1 MAKKKSVR
9 ELRLRAWCGPF
20 REAPMKA
27 VGVATFVVALVAPVS
42 AAAQV
47 TPTPT
52 ATPVLQSG
60 TTAAG
65 TPIAYPQTD
74 SAEVTALLLE
84 IGPGGETGRHMH
96 PNPTFV
102 YVLEG
107 AIDVEVEGGF
117 VHTYAAGDAFL
128 EVLNTWHNGKNNGTM
143 PAKVLVVFA
152 GVRGKPNM
160 VRPE

>member
-1 MAKKKSVR
+1 
-9 ELRLRAWCGPF
+9 
-20 REAPMKA
+20 MKQPGILA
-27 VGVATFVVALVAPVS
+27 VALTALLATP

-47 TPTPT
+47 KFS

-60 TTAAG
+60 ATVAG
-65 TPIAYPQTD
+65 ATIAYPKTD

-96 PNPTFV
+96 PYPTFV

-107 AIDVEVEGGF
+107 AIDVEMEGGMA
-117 VHTYAAGDAFL
+117 HSYKAGDSFL
-128 EVLNTWHNGKNNGTM
+128 EVLNTWHNGKNNAAT

-152 GVRGKPNM
+152 GVHGKPNL
-160 VRPE
+160 VRP